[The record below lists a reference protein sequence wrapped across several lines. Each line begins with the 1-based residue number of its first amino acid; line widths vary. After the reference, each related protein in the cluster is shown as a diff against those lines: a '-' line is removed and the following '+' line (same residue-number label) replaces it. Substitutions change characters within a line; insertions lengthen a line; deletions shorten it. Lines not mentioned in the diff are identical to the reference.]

1 MTAKRLWASL
11 EMEAY
16 DKYYSWVKG
25 TLDSLEAQGKEKRE
39 APKVDSL
46 SLLPEGLRA
55 ALREHPQEML
65 CALLAN
71 KALVR
76 LPENDFEDVVKLF
89 RDHSDALALEARAW
103 ERIRRQEASLWGNV
117 TTAIEEF
124 EENNSLT
131 LAEILCWMVLWFEE
145 QRWAEWGEDIES
157 RSAFQEDALSPIYSI
172 FVSCYLSRILK
183 DTKNFERLD
192 FDKFLAVTKQRTN
205 PIAPILQAIQQWHT
219 YYEYVVLLYCFDE
232 TFQVREEDGS
242 LRLWQSPEDHMCWYR
257 DGARYEAL
265 KSVYLYHFGLNW
277 EMNEKELLS
286 PNNMV
291 SACSLL
297 MQDAFLGEKEKKVY
311 STLQLWSARRR
322 ETYTDELKE
331 LKKSLPKGGVWLEGI
346 MGLHILSALKGM
358 EVLPYELHPP
368 ETFQNLMS
376 FALQSEKD
384 FTGWLSQLSYMVKT
398 NFEFNRF
405 KQLLFDFS
413 SKPFLQ
419 LGESGAYFAPMFF
432 FGATDWMLRAPAN
445 WLDYLNRSKNKKL
458 QRDYSSKMEQA
469 LYASLKEGLL
479 GLSSIKKSARGKSS
493 LSEHGDVDIL
503 LEDPEIRVL
512 IQVKCSAMRL
522 SLEDAYNERF
532 QAERKAVKQLVEG
545 QASFPTDGK
554 KLVKWLVSTSY
565 EGCNQELD
573 QGVRKVSY
581 WDLLVLL
588 RGYQNIEKQISLGEL
603 ISFMERDFML
613 EDWPDY
619 VSKWEEYRVEL

>member
-46 SLLPEGLRA
+46 SLLPDGLRA

-65 CALLAN
+65 RALLAN

-89 RDHSDALALEARAW
+89 RDHSEALALESRAW

-205 PIAPILQAIQQWHT
+205 PIAPILHAIQQWHT

-232 TFQVREEDGS
+232 TFQVREEGGS
-242 LRLWQSPEDHMCWYR
+242 LRLWQSPEDHMCWHR

-265 KSVYLYHFGLNW
+265 KSVYLYHFGLNG
-277 EMNEKELLS
+277 EMDEKELPS
-286 PNNMV
+286 PNNMA

-297 MQDAFLGEKEKKVY
+297 MQDACLGKKEKAIY
-311 STLQLWSARRR
+311 ETLQLWSARRR
-322 ETYTDELKE
+322 ETYTDKLKG
-331 LKKSLPKGGVWLEGI
+331 LKKALSKGSVWLEG
-346 MGLHILSALKGM
+346 MMRLHILSTLNGIT
-358 EVLPYELHPP
+358 VLPYELHSP
-368 ETFQNLMS
+368 ETFQELMS
-376 FALQSEKD
+376 FALQSEED
-384 FTGWLSQLSYMVKT
+384 FTGWLSQISYMVKT
-398 NFEFNRF
+398 DFEFNRF
-405 KQLLFDFS
+405 KHLLFDFS
-413 SKPFLQ
+413 RKPFLQ

-445 WLDYLNRSKNKKL
+445 WLDYLNRSKNKQL
-458 QRDYSSKMEQA
+458 QRDHSSKMEQA
-469 LYASLKEGLL
+469 LYEGLERGVS
-479 GLSSIKKSARGKSS
+479 GLSSIQKTERGKS
-493 LSEHGDVDIL
+493 LSKQGDVDIL
-503 LEDPEIRVL
+503 LEDRETRVL

-522 SLEDAYNERF
+522 TLEDAYNERF
-532 QAERKAVKQLVEG
+532 QAEYKAFKQLVEG

-573 QGVRKVSY
+573 QGVRKISY

-603 ISFMERDFML
+603 ISFMEKDFML

-619 VSKWEEYRVEL
+619 VSQWEEYRVEL

>member
-1 MTAKRLWASL
+1 
-11 EMEAY
+11 MEAY

>member
-16 DKYYSWVKG
+16 DEYYSWVKR
-25 TLDSLEAQGKEKRE
+25 TLHSLEAQGKEKTE

-46 SLLPEGLRA
+46 SLLPDGLRA
-55 ALREHPQEML
+55 ALRKHPQEML
-65 CALLAN
+65 RALLAN

-103 ERIRRQEASLWGNV
+103 EKIRSKEASLWGNV

-131 LAEILCWMVLWFEE
+131 LAEILCWMILWFEE

-192 FDKFLAVTKQRTN
+192 FDKFLAVTQQRTN
-205 PIAPILQAIQQWHT
+205 PITPILQAIQQWHT

-232 TFQVREEDGS
+232 TFQVREKEGS
-242 LRLWQSPEDHMCWYR
+242 LRLWQSPEDHMCWHR

-265 KSVYLYHFGLNW
+265 KSVYLYHFGLNG
-277 EMNEKELLS
+277 EMDEKELLS
-286 PNNMV
+286 PNNMA

-297 MQDAFLGEKEKKVY
+297 MQDACLGKKEKAIY
-311 STLQLWSARRR
+311 ETLQLESARRR
-322 ETYTDELKE
+322 ETYTDQLKGF
-331 LKKSLPKGGVWLEGI
+331 KKSLPKESVWLEG
-346 MGLHILSALKGM
+346 MRRLHILSTLNGIT
-358 EVLPYELHPP
+358 VLPYELHSP
-368 ETFQNLMS
+368 ETFQELMS
-376 FALQSEKD
+376 FALQSEED
-384 FTGWLSQLSYMVKT
+384 FTGWLSQISYMVKT
-398 NFEFNRF
+398 DFEFNRF
-405 KQLLFDFS
+405 KHLLFDFS
-413 SKPFLQ
+413 RKPFLQ

-445 WLDYLNRSKNKKL
+445 WLDYLNRSKNKQL
-458 QRDYSSKMEQA
+458 QRDHSSKMEQA
-469 LYASLKEGLL
+469 LYEGLERGVS
-479 GLSSIKKSARGKSS
+479 GLSSIQKTERGKS
-493 LSEHGDVDIL
+493 LSKQGDVDIL
-503 LEDPEIRVL
+503 LEDRETRVL

-522 SLEDAYNERF
+522 TLEDAYNERF
-532 QAERKAVKQLVEG
+532 QAEYKAFKQLVEE

-573 QGVRKVSY
+573 QGVRKISY

-603 ISFMERDFML
+603 ISFMGKDFML

-619 VSKWEEYRVEL
+619 VSQWEEYRVEL

>member
-65 CALLAN
+65 RALLAN

-346 MGLHILSALKGM
+346 MGLHILSALKAM